1 LPIKVNESQG
11 HSVVKGLKTSPVK
24 NDGNLSERPGLS
36 ASGHTQSR
44 FWKDFDIAQ
53 DEEIAYSSK
62 FSNFD
67 ILRKKNESGLP
78 HKTGLKH
85 EDKSNLRLVFKS
97 EDRIDDN

>member
-1 LPIKVNESQG
+1 MVN
-11 HSVVKGLKTSPVK
+11 GLKTPPLK

-44 FWKDFDIAQ
+44 FWKDFDIAE
-53 DEEIAYSSK
+53 DEEIAYKSK

-67 ILRKKNESGLP
+67 ILRKKKESGLP
-78 HKTGLKH
+78 HKTGLKD
-85 EDKSNLRLVFKS
+85 EDKANLRLVFKS